1 MHSRLYSIYIGM
13 KERCFNPQHCAY
25 SNYGGRGIS
34 CCEDWQTFQNFKAWA
49 ESNGYTDDLTLDRID
64 VNGNYEPSNCRWSTF
79 KEQQNNRTNNHLIE
93 YNGELK
99 TLQQWGEFFDIKW
112 TTLYKR
118 LQSGWDIEKAL
129 TTPVRK
135 YNKKI

>member
-1 MHSRLYSIYIGM
+1 MHSRLYSIYAGM
-13 KERCFNPQHCAY
+13 KERCSNPQHCAY
-25 SNYGGRGIS
+25 SSYGGRGIS
-34 CCEDWQTFQNFKAWA
+34 YCEDWQSFQNFKAWA

-79 KEQQNNRTNNHLIE
+79 KEQQNNRTNNHFIE

-99 TLQQWGEFFDIKW
+99 TLQQWGEIFNIKW

-118 LQSGWDIEKAL
+118 LQSGWDVEKAL

>member
-1 MHSRLYSIYIGM
+1 MHSRLYSIYAGM
-13 KERCFNPQHCAY
+13 KERCSNPCHCAY
-25 SNYGGRGIS
+25 QNYGGRGIS
-34 CCEDWQTFQNFKAWA
+34 YCEEWQDFQAFKTWA
-49 ESNGYTDDLTLDRID
+49 ESNGYSDSLTLDRID
-64 VNGNYEPSNCRWSTF
+64 VNGNYEPSNCRWITF

-93 YNGELK
+93 YNGDLK
-99 TLQQWGEFFDIKW
+99 TLQQWGEIFNIKW

>member
-1 MHSRLYSIYIGM
+1 MRSRLYSIYIGM
-13 KERCFNPQHCAY
+13 KERCSNPQHCAY

-34 CCEDWQTFQNFKAWA
+34 YCEDWQTFQNFKTWA
-49 ESNGYTDDLTLDRID
+49 EQNGYTDNLTLDRID

-99 TLQQWGEFFDIKW
+99 TLQQWGEIFGIKW

>member
-1 MHSRLYSIYIGM
+1 MHSRLYGIYTGM
-13 KERCFNPQHCAY
+13 KERCSNPYHCAY
-25 SNYGGRGIS
+25 QNYGGRGIS
-34 CCEDWQTFQNFKAWA
+34 YCEEWQDFQAFKTWA
-49 ESNGYTDDLTLDRID
+49 EFNGYSDNLTLDRIN
-64 VNGNYEPSNCRWSTF
+64 VNGNYEPSNCRWITF

-93 YNGELK
+93 YNGDLK
-99 TLQQWGEFFDIKW
+99 TLQQWGEIFNIKW

-118 LQSGWDIEKAL
+118 LQNDWDIEKAL